1 MTMLKKMIA
10 PSLIAM
16 LGAAGVL
23 MASQSAAVASPDN
36 KSYNFTS
43 TKSSSGGNGGQMS
56 GSYGSMGD
64 HDGYDDDRGDDHD
77 GGYGDSDGHDGSD
90 HDGGDH
96 DGGDSDGGDSD
107 GGDHD

>member
-16 LGAAGVL
+16 LGAAGILV
-23 MASQSAAVASPDN
+23 ASQGAAVASPDN

-43 TKSSSGGNGGQMS
+43 TRTSSDSGGEMS
-56 GSYGSMGD
+56 GNHGSMDD
-64 HDGYDDDRGDDHD
+64 HDGYDDDRNDGHD
-77 GGYGDSDGHDGSD
+77 GGYGDSDG

-96 DGGDSDGGDSD
+96 DGGDSDGGDSEGGDSD
-107 GGDHD
+107 GGSHD

>member
-16 LGAAGVL
+16 LGAAGFLV
-23 MASQSAAVASPDN
+23 ASQGAAMASPDN

-43 TKSSSGGNGGQMS
+43 TKSSSDHGGRMS
-56 GSYGSMGD
+56 DSYGSMDDRDD
-64 HDGYDDDRGDDHD
+64 HDDDRDDDHD
-77 GGYGDSDGHDGSD
+77 GGYGDSDGHDGGD

-96 DGGDSDGGDSD
+96 DGGDSDGGD
-107 GGDHD
+107 HD